1 MALENHAHLPVGRN
15 GSQSG
20 QAIVLIAIMLAVVV
34 GMAALAIDGSRAY
47 ALRRDLQAAVDSA
60 ALAAGDNLQQT
71 GSYASAEQA
80 ATTIFASN
88 LRLYGSPSCG
98 PAYATPGAT
107 PLTITC
113 SFGDGTTLTQVVS
126 NLGAQGSQ
134 FRFSAT
140 RSLQLQFAKI
150 LTNGASPTL
159 NGSSS
164 GGVNNLLY
172 TPTVA
177 ALAQAGCGGA
187 GGSAISISGV
197 GTLSVI
203 GDVVSSGTITLS
215 VAGMRVAGDIY
226 ARCQSSVSGSVA
238 SACYPS
244 GASAP
249 CSYPDVA
256 GATRS
261 GYHFIDPG
269 YPVPAVAGGAQGAP
283 TNNVIISPGVYAANP
298 GFSGGH
304 CWFLGGGVY
313 DWQGGFSN
321 SNDFV
326 SNELKPPDEP
336 SASNNTVRAT
346 NQFWDTNGVE
356 CSGGVQLS
364 ITGGPRG
371 IPVGWWSFV
380 VTSTRNDTYGGRSYP
395 RESAP
400 SMCYQ
405 QHINNSGENIQLTVS
420 NVPGATS
427 YNIYAAPPANGCTGP
442 FGLAEVLAVSGSVLN
457 TNTNPCPAFS
467 GNGCT
472 LGHESVTLDANDLGA
487 PFAPNSLAA
496 PGVVGSYPPSN
507 ETSPLQAGLPNQNP
521 PRGPG
526 ASGDRANENNCE
538 TIGGAYATCAA
549 AVTPG
554 AVVFYMPS
562 GACVDVTNNGD
573 TFVFSGYQYDWLSV
587 YAPGLSNP
595 PANSCASTFGA
606 AGNSAYIGLIY
617 MPAATVTIQSASVFE
632 AGSGGVIANY
642 LIFTGSMPTI
652 SMNLAFA
659 PVPPAAKLTG

>member
-1 MALENHAHLPVGRN
+1 MHR
-15 GSQSG
+15 QSG

-47 ALRRDLQAAVDSA
+47 ALRRDLQAAVDAA

-88 LRLYGSPSCG
+88 LRLYGSPACA
-98 PAYATPGAT
+98 PAYAAPGAS
-107 PLTITC
+107 PLTVTC

-126 NLGAQGSQ
+126 ALGAQGSQ
-134 FRFSAT
+134 FRFTAT

-177 ALAQAGCGGA
+177 AFDQAGCGGS
-187 GGSAISISGV
+187 GGTAISISGS
-197 GTLSVI
+197 GNLSVT

-215 VAGMRVAGDIY
+215 VAGLRVAGDIY
-226 ARCQSSVSGSVA
+226 ARCQSSVSGSVT

-261 GYHFIDPG
+261 GYRFIDPG
-269 YPVPAVAGGAQGAP
+269 YPAPTVVGGAQGAP
-283 TNNVIISPGVYAANP
+283 SATVVLLAGIYAAIP
-298 GFSGGH
+298 SFGGGR
-304 CWFLGGGVY
+304 CWFLSGGVY
-313 DWQGGFSN
+313 DWQAGFSN

-336 SASNNTVRAT
+336 TAADNSVRAT
-346 NQFWDTNGVE
+346 HQFWDTNGVG
-356 CSGGVQLS
+356 CSGGVQLT

-380 VTSTRNDTYGGRSYP
+380 VTSTRSDTYAGRSYP

-405 QHINNSGENIQLTVS
+405 QHINNSGQNIQLTVS

-427 YNIYAAPPANGCTGP
+427 YNIYAAPPGNGCAGP
-442 FGLAEVLAVSGSVLN
+442 FGLAEVLPVSVPVLN
-457 TNTNPCPAFS
+457 TNTNPCPAFN

-472 LGHESVTLDANDLGA
+472 LQHESVTLDAGDLGA

-496 PGVVGSYPPSN
+496 PGVVGAYPPN
-507 ETSPLQAGLPNQNP
+507 GETSPLLASLPNQNP
-521 PRGPG
+521 ARGPG

-538 TIGGAYATCAA
+538 TIGGAYATCPA

-554 AVVFYMPS
+554 AVVFDMPT
-562 GACVDVTNNGD
+562 GACVNVTNGGD
-573 TFVFSGYQYDWLSV
+573 TFIFSGYQYDWLSV
-587 YAPGLSNP
+587 YGPGLGNP
-595 PANSCASTFGA
+595 PANTCSSTFGA

-617 MPAATVTIQSASVFE
+617 MPAGTVTIPSAYTFE
-632 AGSGGVIANY
+632 AGSGGLMADF
-642 LIFTGSMPTI
+642 LIFNGSMPTI
-652 SMNLAFA
+652 SMNLGFA